1 MDKNRIFRGFEDL
14 EALNSIVTNL
24 PLENLSEA
32 IKKSEPLLCAV
43 RKKNPNGKKRAINM
57 MIDLSSLIHYS
68 TFTLLGLEFLSAHR
82 VKCTKENE
90 KAQETIESAF
100 EHVKVI
106 CNELGF
112 EPSELIY
119 SIFQSSL
126 TTMAINEI
134 DDMAEFIGNEK
145 MSGGEFLD
153 KILSEIND
161 EYNEMTEKV
170 SKDLLD
176 LDELMNDPVKAIEE
190 GRKSGK
196 IKSVDFIDKSGD
208 TTENISDTLNKIEEM
223 IKGHNGCGLSLKTK
237 DIIKGYNKGI
247 IAGEKIAPLMTDS
260 DNDKVRNFFKSAEK
274 ANKSVVVTP
283 LTSTVKDISRS
294 LCDYT
299 ITNDFEMM
307 FPSEKDKSSIEKCKC
322 RMVMKQ
328 FIMDSFLYHE
338 NILTPQATLAN
349 MFSGVEPEP
358 VNSITLTRIPS
369 YEITLNKYL
378 ESIKNRSD
386 NNTIIENLELKR
398 TLNKF
403 KSGVAT
409 AIKKVEIY
417 AEGKKEP
424 IMSQVAY
431 IMYTYSQNRKG
442 KEMNAK

>member
-1 MDKNRIFRGFEDL
+1 
-14 EALNSIVTNL
+14 
-24 PLENLSEA
+24 
-32 IKKSEPLLCAV
+32 
-43 RKKNPNGKKRAINM
+43 
-57 MIDLSSLIHYS
+57 
-68 TFTLLGLEFLSAHR
+68 
-82 VKCTKENE
+82 
-90 KAQETIESAF
+90 
-100 EHVKVI
+100 
-106 CNELGF
+106 
-112 EPSELIY
+112 
-119 SIFQSSL
+119 
-126 TTMAINEI
+126 
-134 DDMAEFIGNEK
+134 
-145 MSGGEFLD
+145 
-153 KILSEIND
+153 
-161 EYNEMTEKV
+161 MTEKV

-208 TTENISDTLNKIEEM
+208 NIENISDTLNKIEEI

-247 IAGEKIAPLMTDS
+247 IAGEKVAPLMTDS
-260 DNDKVRNFFKSAEK
+260 DTDKVRNFFKSAEK

-358 VNSITLTRIPS
+358 VNSITLSRIPS